1 MTCQA
6 ATSPRRHGYGA
17 PRWWRVPF
25 RRRQRSLPAPSRH
38 GRSAPAHSGRTCRRP
53 ARQNVPASTVRI
65 LAHIAGNIDIYR
77 PKIYQA
83 SRPKGGSQRR
93 KGRAHA
99 QDRAVKS
106 RSGCAIAAPT
116 RLEAAPDVLRAAPS
130 APAGRRRPQLSQRPA
145 GRDSPRRAESGAA
158 GRGAPSV
165 RADRTAV
172 RRRLKGQLAPSRRRG
187 PHRSSQ
193 ARVRALPRLRAR
205 PRVQGSAGAC
215 APRRRAGRRASG
227 TRGIFLPPRQAGADT
242 SSAGAAWRAAGRAA
256 PRRPSPGSCR
266 SGSSRVGGRR
276 AAKMPRAPYVV
287 RPRSARAVRAPEA
300 DIHRAAAPAAH
311 AVAAAL
317 PSIGYS
323 APQASGPGRYP
334 L

>member
-1 MTCQA
+1 M
-6 ATSPRRHGYGA
+6 
-17 PRWWRVPF
+17 
-25 RRRQRSLPAPSRH
+25 
-38 GRSAPAHSGRTCRRP
+38 
-53 ARQNVPASTVRI
+53 
-65 LAHIAGNIDIYR
+65 
-77 PKIYQA
+77 
-83 SRPKGGSQRR
+83 
-93 KGRAHA
+93 
-99 QDRAVKS
+99 
-106 RSGCAIAAPT
+106 

-215 APRRRAGRRASG
+215 APRRRAGRQASG

-266 SGSSRVGGRR
+266 SGSSRAGGRR
-276 AAKMPRAPYVV
+276 AAKMPHAPCAV

-311 AVAAAL
+311 AVAAAP

-323 APQASGPGRYP
+323 APQASGPGWCPPKIWRRPLPARRQYP
-334 L
+334 SRAVRGAARPAARSPRHGRIPALQVFHDPHPSTALRSRADGTSAPVPTLHRSDPSGRHSAPTGRRLHA